1 MTAKQIR
8 NTGVTY
14 DAMKGRAEA
23 TIPVFLRE
31 IAAQLADLNEHL
43 RMVDESVFGAKDA
56 KEKDKN

>member
-1 MTAKQIR
+1 MKAKEIR
-8 NTGVTY
+8 NTEIQY
-14 DAMKGRAEA
+14 DVLGKVDL
-23 TIPVFLRE
+23 TIALFLRE